1 MIVLNKLDIYTILLG
16 VIFIL
21 LLFINLDFF
30 NQNEVLSKW
39 YTYHIMI
46 WFLFAIFVVSESE
59 LSFRFDNITIWI
71 IVLNIYILIRKLTS
85 DNVDI
90 TVINPL
96 TFIVSF
102 IIFKK
107 ISYEAKYI
115 DSIIILACLIQAIY
129 GFMQYFGVIHARSDI
144 GVMGSFDNPA
154 GFAAC
159 LTMGFPFAL
168 NSLNKKS
175 KYNYLN
181 LACIII
187 LASAILLS
195 KSRTGVLALIIISIL
210 YLYDRYLWSYQ
221 KQILAFISFISVVAL
236 TIVFLFFL
244 NKHSS
249 NGRVFIWMNSINMLK
264 DNYLFGNGVN
274 YFNKYYMLN
283 QASYFEQNPN
293 SHYLMLADN
302 VFHPFNEYILF
313 LIEYGIAGF
322 FILVVISFII
332 IRDKK
337 LVLNIYYL
345 PIVSI
350 GIFSCFSYPFKYPF
364 AILVMTFCLSKI
376 SIQTVRNRCITFT
389 NKLKVP
395 LLIMPILSLLLLYQ
409 DIIFEVKW
417 KELVR
422 LSSLGKITQ
431 TVDSYSA
438 LKEKW
443 NHNPLFLYNYG
454 ALLFRLNKYPESLN
468 ELKECEKFYIDYDV
482 QLLIADNYNKLGM
495 IKLAEKHYF
504 MAHNMIPHRFIP
516 LSKLFHL
523 YIENNNYVEASKIAR
538 IITNKE
544 IKIQSM
550 TISQIIDEAEY
561 YLQHN

>member
-195 KSRTGVLALIIISIL
+195 KSRTGV
-210 YLYDRYLWSYQ
+210 
-221 KQILAFISFISVVAL
+221 VV
-236 TIVFLFFL
+236 
-244 NKHSS
+244 
-249 NGRVFIWMNSINMLK
+249 
-264 DNYLFGNGVN
+264 Y
-274 YFNKYYMLN
+274 
-283 QASYFEQNPN
+283 
-293 SHYLMLADN
+293 
-302 VFHPFNEYILF
+302 
-313 LIEYGIAGF
+313 
-322 FILVVISFII
+322 
-332 IRDKK
+332 
-337 LVLNIYYL
+337 
-345 PIVSI
+345 
-350 GIFSCFSYPFKYPF
+350 
-364 AILVMTFCLSKI
+364 
-376 SIQTVRNRCITFT
+376 
-389 NKLKVP
+389 
-395 LLIMPILSLLLLYQ
+395 
-409 DIIFEVKW
+409 
-417 KELVR
+417 
-422 LSSLGKITQ
+422 
-431 TVDSYSA
+431 
-438 LKEKW
+438 
-443 NHNPLFLYNYG
+443 
-454 ALLFRLNKYPESLN
+454 
-468 ELKECEKFYIDYDV
+468 
-482 QLLIADNYNKLGM
+482 
-495 IKLAEKHYF
+495 
-504 MAHNMIPHRFIP
+504 
-516 LSKLFHL
+516 
-523 YIENNNYVEASKIAR
+523 
-538 IITNKE
+538 
-544 IKIQSM
+544 
-550 TISQIIDEAEY
+550 
-561 YLQHN
+561 